1 MISHVTGWL
10 FLGNEVDDGVRYT
23 GTGDK
28 GSDGFHG
35 NQQDPGFQRV
45 TG

>member
-1 MISHVTGWL
+1 MTGHVTGWL
-10 FLGNEVDDGVRYT
+10 FLGDEVDDGVHYT
-23 GTGDK
+23 GTRDK

-35 NQQDPGFQRV
+35 NQQDSGFQRV